1 MTALALC
8 LLALADASFSGF
20 RAHAGRDGRIVK
32 RRAKT
37 MAALTGLVA
46 GLVVLAVL
54 AMLLLGSIAIGAT
67 THAELDAAGERILL
81 VYGCYA
87 LAITAGLAAYFSP
100 WLEVQS
106 LATMLV
112 LGPGTFIRPI
122 VVIGGAVVGAI
133 DGGGWIVGAS
143 AFLAAG
149 LMLLIEPVLWRRF
162 DARQAETMVPYVP
175 PRTRRLSP

>member
-54 AMLLLGSIAIGAT
+54 AMLLLGEAPSSFQLLGAGT
-67 THAELDAAGERILL
+67 IL
-81 VYGCYA
+81 
-87 LAITAGLAAYFSP
+87 AGL
-100 WLEVQS
+100 L
-106 LATMLV
+106 LATV
-112 LGPGTFIRPI
+112 RRRGESPRNAVAEPE
-122 VVIGGAVVGAI
+122 IG
-133 DGGGWIVGAS
+133 
-143 AFLAAG
+143 
-149 LMLLIEPVLWRRF
+149 
-162 DARQAETMVPYVP
+162 
-175 PRTRRLSP
+175 